1 MIGSNPLTEQR
12 IEQIPKESCIPAPPH
27 LEAER
32 QASFIQGQKA
42 TGCCNLSHR
51 DGTFHHTVSRLPAA
65 NQVFLRSWMVDIR
78 QEGHSLRSTLQKR
91 HMTHLR

>member
-12 IEQIPKESCIPAPPH
+12 IEQIPKESSIPAPPR

-32 QASFIQGQKA
+32 QASYIQGQKA

-65 NQVFLRSWMVDIR
+65 NQVFLRSWMVDIC
-78 QEGHSLRSTLQKR
+78 QEGHSLRSAF
-91 HMTHLR
+91 